1 MKQITREFFAE
12 LEKQPALPGRQ
23 TGVLCIDLAD
33 GERTEHWY
41 LDIRRGAIHVSHKG
55 LTPDCVMST
64 DLATFEAIVDGR
76 MNAMAAVLRGA
87 IQIEGRFSLLIA
99 LQPFMAGPREALKRP
114 TAGYARRR
122 S

>member
-1 MKQITREFFAE
+1 MKEITRQFFTA
-12 LEKQPALPGRQ
+12 LEAQPALPGRQ
-23 TGVLCIDLAD
+23 TGVLRIDLAD

-41 LDIRRGAIHVSHKG
+41 LDIRKSDVRASHKG
-55 LTPDCVMST
+55 ATPDCTVST

-87 IQIEGRFSLLIA
+87 IQIEGRFPLIIA
-99 LQPFMAGPREALKRP
+99 LQAFMAGPKEAVKRP
-114 TAGYARRR
+114 TAGYARRQ